1 MNLNQCRERRV
12 SNRDRGGQSEI
23 VGLVFIFGIVF
34 VSISI
39 ILLAGL
45 PIINNAT
52 ENTQLERFQTEFALL
67 DQQIRESVYGPGQ
80 SSASINPSGGSISV
94 DNGSDSMTVRIEY
107 RPDTGI
113 PNSTDEIL
121 LGGVEYD
128 AQGDRGVAY
137 EGGGVWAKYRGDA
150 LSLRKPPDVSY
161 SGGTLNMNLMNFTS
175 ERVVGGSAPEGR
187 SLYFSSEGTHRGNSL
202 KDITDRPL
210 ESGELEVSVRS
221 NFADGWAEY
230 FNRTMASST
239 VDVETGDSSDDR
251 GFANVTLRTGPPLYS
266 IENALNHSGDSSTDV
281 NINSGNE
288 VNVTDS
294 RIGNVVLGNYTGSEL
309 NSNQGPPRGIDDLP
323 DVAGICFRTFEGE
336 DLSGVSS
343 PVTSGTYETDNSNEI
358 SGETF
363 VADGGK
369 VEVYTGTNLVLNSGD
384 TTVFDTSGGNIE
396 IHVDGQLT
404 LNGDVDINGTNS
416 VYFYVDDSIRV
427 EGSSNVKI
435 EDKRTERLQ
444 LFAANVAEIRGSAD
458 YNGTVYTQEEIDMDG
473 SAELMGAAIT
483 SDVLDLGDNDY
494 THDASLRGEAPDC
507 ADVPLRNFNAV
518 QRRIAVR

>member
-1 MNLNQCRERRV
+1 MNLSQGRERKV
-12 SNRDRGGQSEI
+12 SQRDRGGQSEI

-34 VSISI
+34 ASISI

-107 RPDTGI
+107 RPDAGT

-161 SGGTLNMNLMNFTS
+161 SGETLNMNLMNFTS
-175 ERVVGGSAPEGR
+175 EKIAGGTGDSNF
-187 SLYFSSEGTHRGNSL
+187 YFSSEGTYRSSELQSITNRSL
-202 KDITDRPL
+202 DP
-210 ESGELEVSVRS
+210 GELEVSVRS
-221 NFADGWAEY
+221 NFADGWAAY

-239 VDVETGDSSDDR
+239 VDVETAASSDER
-251 GFANVTLRTGPPLYS
+251 GFANVTFDTGPPLYGV
-266 IENALNHSGDSSTDV
+266 ENALNNSAGGPV
-281 NINSGNE
+281 IFNSGE

-294 RIGNVVLGNYTGSEL
+294 RLGDVILSNYTDPDR
-309 NSNQGPPRGIDDLP
+309 PPQGIDSLP
-323 DVAGICFRTFEGE
+323 NIADICFRTFEGE
-336 DLSGVSS
+336 NLGSVSS
-343 PVTSGTYETDNSNEI
+343 PVASGTYETDTSSEI

-363 VADGGK
+363 VTDGGDI
-369 VEVYTGTNLVLNSGD
+369 EIYYSDTDLTFDSTD
-384 TTVFDTSGGNIE
+384 TTTFDTSGGNVE
-396 IHVDGQLT
+396 IHVNGNLVLDG
-404 LNGDVDINGTNS
+404 DIEINGTNS
-416 VYFYVDDSIRV
+416 VYFYVDGNINNIDA
-427 EGSSNVKI
+427 NVNI
-435 EDKRTERLQ
+435 EDGRTERLQ
-444 LFAANVAEIRGSAD
+444 LFTSGEADVAGSAS
-458 YNGTVYTQEEIDMDG
+458 YNGTVYAQNKITLNSDLRG
-473 SAELMGAAIT
+473 AAVTPAELEINA
-483 SDVLDLGDNDY
+483 DY
-494 THDASLRGEAPDC
+494 THDASLRGKAPDC

-518 QRRIAVR
+518 ERRIAVR

>member
-1 MNLNQCRERRV
+1 MNLNQGRERKV
-12 SNRDRGGQSEI
+12 SHRDRDGQSEI

-34 VSISI
+34 ASISI

-80 SSASINPSGGSISV
+80 SSASISPSGGSISV

-107 RPDTGI
+107 RPNTGPDI
-113 PNSTDEIL
+113 STDEIL

-150 LSLRKPPDVSY
+150 LSLRKPPDISY

-175 ERVVGGSAPEGR
+175 EKTAGGTGDSTF
-187 SLYFSSEGTHRGNSL
+187 YFSSEGAHRSSELRGITNRSL
-202 KDITDRPL
+202 GP
-210 ESGELEVSVRS
+210 GELEVSVRS

-239 VDVETGDSSDDR
+239 VDVETGSSSDKR
-251 GFANVTLRTGPPLYS
+251 GFANVTFETGPPLYGV
-266 IENALNHSGDSSTDV
+266 ENALNNGAGSV
-281 NINSGNE
+281 NFNSGE

-294 RIGNVVLGNYTGSEL
+294 RLGDVIIGNYTDPDR
-309 NSNQGPPRGIDDLP
+309 PPQGIDNLP
-323 DVAGICFRTFEGE
+323 DVADICFREFNGE
-336 DLSGVSS
+336 DLTS
-343 PVTSGTYETDNSNEI
+343 PVTSGTYDTSDVD
-358 SGETF
+358 GKTF
-363 VADGGK
+363 TADGGDI
-369 VEVYTGTNLVLNSGD
+369 EIYAD
-384 TTVFDTSGGNIE
+384 TTQTISSPTTFDTSGGNVE
-396 IHVDGQLT
+396 IHVNGNLNLDG
-404 LNGDVDINGTNS
+404 DIEINGTNS
-416 VYFYVDDSIRV
+416 VYFYVDGEIDVQS
-427 EGSSNVKI
+427 GSSVDI
-435 EDKRTERLQ
+435 EDGRTERLQ
-444 LFAANVAEIRGSAD
+444 LLGTEVATIRSR
-458 YNGTVYTQEEIDMDG
+458 YNGTLYAQQDIDINSG
-473 SAELMGAAIT
+473 AELLGAAVTPQSLNIN
-483 SDVLDLGDNDY
+483 GDY

-507 ADVPLRNFNAV
+507 ADMPLRNFNAV